1 MSEMTMFETGNLPAF
16 AKNRELSS
24 LAKSLAGGG
33 GGGGGKRISI
43 KGGVF
48 RLIHEGKQIA
58 AVDERYLD
66 VVVVNAAEKI
76 SRTFYAGAWDPENPA
91 PLTAGQPMVISLMPL
106 LHRRS
111 LQLAQ
116 PAHRTSRVQVKASHV
131 PAVLTSG

>member
-33 GGGGGKRISI
+33 SGGGGKRISI

-76 SRTFYAGAWDPENPA
+76 SRTFTLAHGILRIPL

-116 PAHRTSRVQVKASHV
+116 PAHRTSRVQVKASHG
-131 PAVLTSG
+131 PAGLISV